1 METFLFVGAIVI
13 CAALSFSWG
22 LKQQDLQRAALR
34 RLDTKVDLLLE
45 HAGLQPSVD
54 LTEVHEALNKGEP
67 IRAVKIYREATGVDL
82 MTAKLA
88 VDEIQRAQ
96 T

>member
-1 METFLFVGAIVI
+1 METFLFVGAIFI
-13 CAALSFSWG
+13 CAALAFSWG
-22 LKQQDLQRAALR
+22 LRQQDVQRAALR

-54 LTEVHEALNKGEP
+54 LTEVHEALSKGEP
-67 IRAVKIYREATGVDL
+67 IRAVKIYRETTGVDL

-96 T
+96 P